1 MCRTSISTL
10 NFELHMPSTT
20 DIHGGCAKWA
30 PVQNQQAKLKGKN
43 VYLVPISS
51 NTLKALSM
59 EASMLAM
66 GSTREN
72 APFSTAS
79 RACSCGSA
87 AAPASLLRTGTGR
100 GVGELEGA
108 DAAARYA
115 AFRSLVAAP
124 PPVFL
129 AGAGLGPWSQTHRVP
144 PFFKAASSL
153 PYPLLLRGGRR
164 REGPAAAAH
173 RQSAP
178 APAVAPPP
186 CPAPPCAPIL

>member
-1 MCRTSISTL
+1 MGPR
-10 NFELHMPSTT
+10 
-20 DIHGGCAKWA
+20 AKWG

-79 RACSCGSA
+79 RACFCSSVGRWNRTAVA

-115 AFRSLVAAP
+115 VFRSLVAAP

-144 PFFKAASSL
+144 PSSRPPL
-153 PYPLLLRGGRR
+153 PSPTPSCCAVGGR
-164 REGPAAAAH
+164 
-173 RQSAP
+173 
-178 APAVAPPP
+178 APAVSACACGRAP
-186 CPAPPCAPIL
+186 ALSRATMRT